1 MRTATAWTSKLKAE
15 ALGRTYK
22 VQESNTTLATTTA
35 YRGAA
40 ACYAINYQQILYLE
54 ACKCEYLDKCNLVV
68 R

>member
-1 MRTATAWTSKLKAE
+1 MRTATAWTAKLKAE

-22 VQESNTTLATTTA
+22 VQESNTILATTTA

-40 ACYAINYQQILYLE
+40 ACYPINYGQLVYLHPPN
-54 ACKCEYLDKCNLVV
+54 CKKCNLVI